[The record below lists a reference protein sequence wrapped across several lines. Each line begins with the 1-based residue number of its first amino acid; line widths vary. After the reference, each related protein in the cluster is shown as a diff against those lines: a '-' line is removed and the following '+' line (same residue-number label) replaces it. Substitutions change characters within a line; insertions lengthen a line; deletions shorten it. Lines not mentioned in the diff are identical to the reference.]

1 MAKSPLQQ
9 VREAHGS
16 KAELA
21 DKLIG
26 RLQRSDD
33 EDASDF
39 ARRIRTAS
47 NKQLLRLWAAE
58 ERVSSEFGSRSSLI
72 DAVVQL
78 KFGRANGEY
87 STKVSRWANT
97 RLLDL
102 HDSLKKRAARA

>member
-9 VREAHGS
+9 VRDAHGS

-26 RLQRSDD
+26 RLDRPED
-33 EDASDF
+33 EDADDF

-58 ERVSSEFGSRSSLI
+58 ERVSSDFGSKSALV
-72 DAVVQL
+72 DAIVQL
-78 KFGRANGEY
+78 KFGRANAEY
-87 STKVSRWANT
+87 GTKIGRWAKT

-102 HDSLKKRAARA
+102 HDSLKKRAARS